1 MSGPAAAAGGGSPVT
16 TTLSPARLVI
26 GAIMALPN
34 SVRLLWGLLF
44 DRRVRIVDKLLVLGA
59 AAYIVMPFDLIPD
72 FIPFFGEV
80 DDLVLLVYAL
90 RRLIA
95 RAGRDLLLE
104 HWRGDPA
111 FLDDAVLGRLL
122 AAATFFLPR
131 MFRRR
136 RRTPVT

>member
-1 MSGPAAAAGGGSPVT
+1 
-16 TTLSPARLVI
+16 
-26 GAIMALPN
+26 MALPN